1 MNKNLRNLLKVL
13 FYNQRSADM
22 KKIIRET
29 LNKTEPARAEQC
41 TPAGERAARDPA
53 RNRPRQTRRAG
64 SDFVQ
69 RALRTASALALAVI
83 SAAAPDYSVS
93 AAPDSL
99 SAVSAALIEAET
111 GTVLYEK
118 NAHEHRAMAS
128 TTKIMTALLTI
139 EAGDLDREF
148 TVDPLAI
155 RVEGTSMGLQEGDRV
170 SRRDL
175 LYGILLPS
183 GNDAANA
190 AAVSVGGSIPEF
202 VKLMN
207 SKAQELGLSD
217 THFVTPSGLDAD
229 GHYTTALD
237 LARLTAYA
245 MREEIFRKVVCCR
258 SARVEFGNPPYMRTL
273 YNSNKMLSRYEGA
286 IGVKTGFTDN
296 ARRCLVSAA
305 ERDGVTLIAVTL
317 NAGDDWNDHT
327 KMLDYGFTQVK
338 AYPLELGCNV
348 RVPVAGTGES
358 VGVYAHEE
366 TISLTPQQRG
376 SLTRTVLLPAFV
388 YGTVDKG
395 DRLGEIQFFLEGELV
410 KTCPLYSDSTV
421 KAPKEELSLF
431 QRILERV
438 GIFV

>member
-1 MNKNLRNLLKVL
+1 MKNLM
-13 FYNQRSADM
+13 Q
-22 KKIIRET
+22 
-29 LNKTEPARAEQC
+29 
-41 TPAGERAARDPA
+41 RAAA
-53 RNRPRQTRRAG
+53 LVLAG
-64 SDFVQ
+64 V
-69 RALRTASALALAVI
+69 T
-83 SAAAPDYSVS
+83 AAALDLT
-93 AAPDSL
+93 AAAAGPGDL
-99 SAVSAALIEAET
+99 SAVSAVLIEAET
-111 GTVLYEK
+111 GTVLYQK
-118 NAHEHRAMAS
+118 NAGERRAMAS

-190 AAVSVGGSIPEF
+190 AAVSVSGSIPEF

-245 MREEIFRKVVCCR
+245 MKEETFCEIVACR
-258 SARVEFGNPPYMRTL
+258 SAEVEFGNPPYKRTL
-273 YNSNKMLSRYEGA
+273 YNSNKMLARYDGA

-338 AYPLELGCNV
+338 AYPLELGCDT
-348 RVPVAGTGES
+348 RVSVAGTGKS
-358 VGVYAHEE
+358 VGVYSHEE
-366 TISLTPQQRG
+366 TLALTPQQR
-376 SLTRTVLLPAFV
+376 TRITRRVMLPAFV

-395 DRLGEIQFFLEGELV
+395 DKLGEIRFFLDGELV
-410 KTCPLYSDSTV
+410 KTCPLYADSTV
-421 KAPKEELSLF
+421 TVPKEELSLF
-431 QRILERV
+431 RRILEWAGKIV
-438 GIFV
+438 

>member
-1 MNKNLRNLLKVL
+1 
-13 FYNQRSADM
+13 M
-22 KKIIRET
+22 KK
-29 LNKTEPARAEQC
+29 LMK
-41 TPAGERAARDPA
+41 RAAA
-53 RNRPRQTRRAG
+53 LVLAG
-64 SDFVQ
+64 V
-69 RALRTASALALAVI
+69 T
-83 SAAAPDYSVS
+83 AAALDLT
-93 AAPDSL
+93 AAAAGPGDL
-99 SAVSAALIEAET
+99 SAVSAVLIEAET
-111 GTVLYEK
+111 GTVLYQK
-118 NAHEHRAMAS
+118 NAGERRAMAS

-190 AAVSVGGSIPEF
+190 AAVSVSGSIPEF

-245 MREEIFRKVVCCR
+245 MKEETFREIVACR
-258 SARVEFGNPPYMRTL
+258 SAEVEFGNPPYKRTL
-273 YNSNKMLSRYEGA
+273 YNSNKMLARYDGA

-338 AYPLELGCNV
+338 AYPLELGCDT
-348 RVPVAGTGES
+348 RVSVAGTGKS
-358 VGVYAHEE
+358 VGVYSHEE
-366 TISLTPQQRG
+366 TLALTPQQR
-376 SLTRTVLLPAFV
+376 TRITRRVMLPTFV

-395 DRLGEIQFFLEGELV
+395 DKLG
-410 KTCPLYSDSTV
+410 
-421 KAPKEELSLF
+421 
-431 QRILERV
+431 
-438 GIFV
+438 

>member
-1 MNKNLRNLLKVL
+1 
-13 FYNQRSADM
+13 M
-22 KKIIRET
+22 KK
-29 LNKTEPARAEQC
+29 LMK
-41 TPAGERAARDPA
+41 RAAA
-53 RNRPRQTRRAG
+53 LVLAG
-64 SDFVQ
+64 V
-69 RALRTASALALAVI
+69 T
-83 SAAAPDYSVS
+83 AAAMDLT
-93 AAPDSL
+93 AAAAGPGDL
-99 SAVSAALIEAET
+99 SAVSAVLIEAET
-111 GTVLYEK
+111 GTVLYQK
-118 NAHEHRAMAS
+118 NAGERRAMAS

-190 AAVSVGGSIPEF
+190 AAVSVSGSIPEF

-245 MREEIFRKVVCCR
+245 MKEETFREIVACR
-258 SARVEFGNPPYMRTL
+258 SAEVEFGNPPYKRTL
-273 YNSNKMLSRYEGA
+273 YNSNKMLARYDGA

-338 AYPLELGCNV
+338 AYPLELGCDT
-348 RVPVAGTGES
+348 RVSVAGTGKS
-358 VGVYAHEE
+358 VGVYSHEE
-366 TISLTPQQRG
+366 TLALTPQQR
-376 SLTRTVLLPAFV
+376 TRITRRVMLPTFV

-395 DRLGEIQFFLEGELV
+395 DKLGEIQFYLDGELV
-410 KTCPLYSDSTV
+410 KTCPLYADSTV
-421 KAPKEELSLF
+421 TVPKEELSLF
-431 QRILERV
+431 RRILEWA
-438 GIFV
+438 GIIV